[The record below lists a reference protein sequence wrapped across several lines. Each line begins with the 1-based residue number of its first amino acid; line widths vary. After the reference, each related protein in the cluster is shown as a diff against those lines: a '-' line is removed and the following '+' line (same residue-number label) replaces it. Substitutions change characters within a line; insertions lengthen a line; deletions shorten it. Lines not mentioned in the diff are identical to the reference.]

1 MLVSTICVALPRQ
14 ALCRSTGDAFL
25 MGAGDVAGGH
35 MWTPWTR
42 TRAQTVPNQHTG
54 VACFWPCCI
63 IHFDRRSVFVNT
75 VARKLAPVLLQKE
88 TTMNRGGKKI
98 LVVINGN
105 NNKNSNACTTQVTS
119 LENAAIDISGLLN

>member
-54 VACFWPCCI
+54 VACFWPCC